1 MNPQKKFHL
10 VFSLIMAAIM
20 VCLMTCVI
28 TAVNTGFAPGFL
40 GRWAW
45 AFVVAYVFAAP
56 TIFFLAPVARRMTAA
71 LLGQPNTP
79 AQAR

>member
-1 MNPQKKFHL
+1 MTPQKKFHL

-28 TAVNTGFAPGFL
+28 TAVNTGFGAGFL

-56 TIFFLAPVARRMTAA
+56 TIFFLAPLARRMTAA
-71 LLGQPNTP
+71 LVGEPTP
-79 AQAR
+79 PALPR